1 MTRIRQRVRI
11 HFQKVGDLRW
21 ISHRDLVRVFERIFR
36 RAGLKLSMSEG
47 FHPKARM
54 SFPSAL
60 ALGIAGQD
68 EVMDVELA
76 ENEAT
81 EVIALKLDALTPP
94 GLIID
99 EVRKVDASEGK
110 ARVERLVYQFPVPES
125 RRDEVADRIHQFLSQ
140 LPYSIKREDR
150 KEPIDVGD
158 SLEQLLLED
167 GFVRVV
173 LRTPPIAAVRP
184 REILMLL
191 GIDDLEA
198 AGHWI
203 SRTAVELAP

>member
-81 EVIALKLDALTPP
+81 EVIAQKLDALTPP

-99 EVRKVDASEGK
+99 EVRKVDVSEGK
-110 ARVERLVYQFPVPES
+110 ARVERVVYQFPVPES
-125 RRDEVADRIHQFLSQ
+125 RRDEVADRIDQFLSR
-140 LPYSIKREDR
+140 LPYSIKREGR

-173 LRTPPIAAVRP
+173 LRTTPTAAVRP

-191 GIDDLEA
+191 GLDDLEA

>member
-68 EVMDVELA
+68 EIMDVELA
-76 ENEAT
+76 DNEAAD
-81 EVIALKLDALTPP
+81 VIAQKLDALTPP

-99 EVRKVDASEGK
+99 EVRKLDASEGK

-125 RRDEVADRIHQFLSQ
+125 RRHEVAGRIDQFLSR

-173 LRTPPIAAVRP
+173 LRTTPTAAVRP

-191 GIDDLEA
+191 GLDDLEA
-198 AGHWI
+198 EGHWI

>member
-81 EVIALKLDALTPP
+81 EVIAQKLDALTPP

-99 EVRKVDASEGK
+99 EVRKLDASEGK
-110 ARVERLVYQFPVPES
+110 ARVERLVYPFPVPQS
-125 RRDEVADRIHQFLSQ
+125 RRDGVADRIDQFLSR
-140 LPYSIKREDR
+140 LPYAIKREGR

-173 LRTPPIAAVRP
+173 LRTTPTAAVRP

-191 GIDDLEA
+191 GLDDLEA

>member
-1 MTRIRQRVRI
+1 MTKIRQRVRI

-36 RAGLKLSMSEG
+36 RADLKLSMSEG

-68 EVMDVELA
+68 EIMDVELA
-76 ENEAT
+76 DNEAT
-81 EVIALKLDALTPP
+81 DVIAQKLDALTPP

-99 EVRKVDASEGK
+99 EVRKLDASEGK

-125 RRDEVADRIHQFLSQ
+125 RRDEVADRIDQFLSR
-140 LPYSIKREDR
+140 LPYSIKREGR

-173 LRTPPIAAVRP
+173 LRTTPTAAVRP

-191 GIDDLEA
+191 GLDDLEA

>member
-68 EVMDVELA
+68 EIMDVELA
-76 ENEAT
+76 DNEAAD
-81 EVIALKLDALTPP
+81 VIAQKLDALTPP
-94 GLIID
+94 GLIIH
-99 EVRKVDASEGK
+99 EVRKLDASEGK

-125 RRDEVADRIHQFLSQ
+125 RRHEVAGRIDQFLSR
-140 LPYSIKREDR
+140 LPYSIKREGR

-173 LRTPPIAAVRP
+173 LRTTPTAAVRP

-191 GIDDLEA
+191 GLDDLEA
-198 AGHWI
+198 EGHWI

>member
-68 EVMDVELA
+68 EIMDVELA
-76 ENEAT
+76 DNEAT
-81 EVIALKLDALTPP
+81 DVIAQKLDALTPP

-99 EVRKVDASEGK
+99 EVRKLDASEGK

-125 RRDEVADRIHQFLSQ
+125 RRHEVAGRIDQFLSR
-140 LPYSIKREDR
+140 LPYSIKREGR

-173 LRTPPIAAVRP
+173 LRTTPTAAVRP

-191 GIDDLEA
+191 GLDDLEA
-198 AGHWI
+198 EGHWI

>member
-81 EVIALKLDALTPP
+81 EVIAQKLDALTPP

-99 EVRKVDASEGK
+99 EVRKVDVSEGK

-125 RRDEVADRIHQFLSQ
+125 RRDEVADRIDQFLSR
-140 LPYSIKREDR
+140 LPYSIKREGR

-167 GFVRVV
+167 GFVRIV
-173 LRTPPIAAVRP
+173 LRTTPTAAVRP

-191 GIDDLEA
+191 GLDDLEA

>member
-81 EVIALKLDALTPP
+81 QVIAQK
-94 GLIID
+94 
-99 EVRKVDASEGK
+99 
-110 ARVERLVYQFPVPES
+110 
-125 RRDEVADRIHQFLSQ
+125 
-140 LPYSIKREDR
+140 
-150 KEPIDVGD
+150 
-158 SLEQLLLED
+158 
-167 GFVRVV
+167 
-173 LRTPPIAAVRP
+173 
-184 REILMLL
+184 
-191 GIDDLEA
+191 
-198 AGHWI
+198 
-203 SRTAVELAP
+203 

>member
-1 MTRIRQRVRI
+1 
-11 HFQKVGDLRW
+11 
-21 ISHRDLVRVFERIFR
+21 LVRVFERIFR

-81 EVIALKLDALTPP
+81 EVIAQKLDALTPP

-99 EVRKVDASEGK
+99 EVRKLDASEGK

-125 RRDEVADRIHQFLSQ
+125 RRDEVADRIDQFLSQ

-167 GFVRVV
+167 GFVRIV
-173 LRTPPIAAVRP
+173 LRTTPTAAVRP

-191 GIDDLEA
+191 GLDDLEA

>member
-68 EVMDVELA
+68 EIMDVELA
-76 ENEAT
+76 DNEAT
-81 EVIALKLDALTPP
+81 DVISQKLDALTPP

-99 EVRKVDASEGK
+99 EVRKLDASEGK

-125 RRDEVADRIHQFLSQ
+125 RRNEVAARIDQFLSR
-140 LPYSIKREDR
+140 LPYSIKREGR

-173 LRTPPIAAVRP
+173 LRTTPTAAVRP

-191 GIDDLEA
+191 GLDDLEA
-198 AGHWI
+198 EGHWI

>member
-68 EVMDVELA
+68 EIMDVELA
-76 ENEAT
+76 DNEAT
-81 EVIALKLDALTPP
+81 DVIAQKLDALTPP

-99 EVRKVDASEGK
+99 EVRKLDASEGK

-125 RRDEVADRIHQFLSQ
+125 RRHEVAGRIDQFLSR

-173 LRTPPIAAVRP
+173 LRTTPTAAVRP

-191 GIDDLEA
+191 GLDDLEA
-198 AGHWI
+198 EGHWI

>member
-81 EVIALKLDALTPP
+81 EVIAQKLDALTPP

-99 EVRKVDASEGK
+99 EVRKLDASEGK

-125 RRDEVADRIHQFLSQ
+125 RRDEVVDRIDQFLSR
-140 LPYSIKREDR
+140 LPYSIKREGR

-173 LRTPPIAAVRP
+173 LRTTPTAAVRP

-191 GIDDLEA
+191 GLDDLEA